1 MAKDF
6 EAKFREWWNLVY
18 DNVISPT
25 PSDFDYLEEIENF
38 LETPDAC
45 LEEQRRIHKEVQQD
59 EEDQRIN
66 DYLETQR
73 GDDE

>member
-38 LETPDAC
+38 
-45 LEEQRRIHKEVQQD
+45 
-59 EEDQRIN
+59 
-66 DYLETQR
+66 
-73 GDDE
+73 